1 MALTS
6 KDYKEVIEI
15 INLIYSISERSA
27 MILSV
32 LEELQKLISFNNAVF
47 ILMDFKT
54 HNFQPEGHIL
64 LNHSHKAVFSFDR
77 YRIQQ
82 GLPIPVSCFL
92 RAWYVSGLAG
102 GPYWCNR
109 SSPSK
114 AG

>member
-54 HNFQPEGHIL
+54 HNF
-64 LNHSHKAVFSFDR
+64 
-77 YRIQQ
+77 
-82 GLPIPVSCFL
+82 
-92 RAWYVSGLAG
+92 
-102 GPYWCNR
+102 
-109 SSPSK
+109 
-114 AG
+114 